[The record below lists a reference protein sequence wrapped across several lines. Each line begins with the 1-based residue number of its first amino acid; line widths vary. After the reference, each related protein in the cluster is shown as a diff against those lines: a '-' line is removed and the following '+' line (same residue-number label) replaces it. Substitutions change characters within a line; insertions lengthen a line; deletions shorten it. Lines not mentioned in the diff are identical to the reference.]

1 MENLAP
7 ASLLGLT
14 FVSDP
19 QLSVDGERALA
30 VVTRINP
37 GKDAE
42 GDFEAPSYES
52 RLELFALDGAD
63 PVPFTAGTKDSSPRF
78 SPDGRFVAFLSR
90 RGQDDA
96 AQLYLMPTT
105 GGEAQPLTSLKAGVG
120 SFAWRPD
127 SAAIAFVSRGDWQDE
142 ASRKGSGRVFS
153 RIRYRAD
160 GEGFLPGFRPDVY
173 EVDLDSREPRVLFRP
188 SGSVGQI
195 AWSPDGSYL
204 YYTAAQSRTGEEDW
218 YSALWRYDAA
228 AGRSAVLVD
237 ERHPV
242 RGFSLSPDGTRA
254 AFQAPADPD
263 NLASATGLWLWREG
277 AAPRLITGGLEVS
290 VSAAGDSRYGHH
302 PDLPCWTD
310 DGSALLVLVNAAGR
324 SLLHSLDPATGE
336 TTPLVSGD
344 RVVSGF
350 AARAGRV
357 VFTAE
362 KPVQPAELFALDD
375 SGERRL
381 SGLNTAFTESH
392 DLRSPETH
400 AGPPE
405 FWVLRPR
412 KPRSDN
418 ALVLQVHGGPHTNY
432 GYGFMFEFQ
441 LMAARGYTVVYGNP
455 RGSSSYGT
463 DYASS
468 MLGSYG
474 TIDADDVLATAR
486 AARAAHVDSDAP
498 MHLTGGSY
506 GGFMTNWLVAR
517 TGGFRSAVT
526 QRSICNFVS
535 FYGTSDIGYR
545 FSEYEVGGNAW
556 DDTARLWDQSPLKYV
571 RQVET
576 PVLIIHS
583 EQDLRCPMEQAEQ
596 WFTALK
602 RIGKAEARLVR
613 FPDENHELSRSG
625 RPDRRIQRLEEI
637 ISWFERHP

>member
-19 QLSVDGERALA
+19 QLSVDATRALA

-37 GKDAE
+37 GKDGA

-52 RLELFALDGAD
+52 RLELFALDGSD
-63 PVPFTAGTKDSSPRF
+63 HVPFTSGTKDSSPRF

-90 RGQDDA
+90 REQDDA
-96 AQLYLMPTT
+96 AQLYLIPTS
-105 GGEAQPLTSLKAGVG
+105 GGEAQRLTGLKAGVG

-127 SAAIAFVSRGDWQDE
+127 SAAIAFVSRGDWQDQ
-142 ASRKGSGRVFS
+142 ASRTGSGRVFS

-160 GEGFLPGFRPDVY
+160 GEGFLPSFRPDVY
-173 EVDLDSREPRVLFRP
+173 TVSLASRDPKVLFRP
-188 SGSVGQI
+188 SGSAGQI
-195 AWSPDGSYL
+195 AWSPDGAYL
-204 YYTAAQSRTGEEDW
+204 YYTAAQSRTGEEEW
-218 YSALWRYDAA
+218 YSALWRYDVT
-228 AGRSAVLVD
+228 AGRSQVLVE
-237 ERHPV
+237 ERHSV
-242 RGFSLSPDGTRA
+242 RGFSLSPDGTRV
-254 AFQAPADPD
+254 AFQAPVDPN

-277 AAPRLITGGLEVS
+277 DAPRLITFDLDVS
-290 VSAAGDSRYGHH
+290 VSAAGDSRYGSHNE
-302 PDLPCWTD
+302 LPRWID
-310 DGSALLVLVNAAGR
+310 SSELLILVNSAGR
-324 SLLHSLDPATGE
+324 SLLHSLDADTGE
-336 TTPLVSGD
+336 TTQLVSGD

-350 AARAGRV
+350 AARGGRV
-357 VFTAE
+357 VFTSE
-362 KPVQPAELFALDD
+362 TPVQPAELFILED
-375 SGERRL
+375 SLERRL
-381 SGLNTAFTESH
+381 SRLNAGFTERH
-392 DLRSPETH
+392 ELQSPETH

-405 FWVLRPR
+405 FWTLRPR
-412 KPRSDN
+412 KPRPDN
-418 ALVLQVHGGPHTNY
+418 ALILQVHGGPHANY

-486 AARAAHVDSDAP
+486 AARASHVDQDAP

-506 GGFMTNWLVAR
+506 GGFMTNWLVAH
-517 TGGFRSAVT
+517 TKEFRSAVT

-545 FSEYEVGGNAW
+545 FAEYEVGGNAW
-556 DDTARLWDQSPLKYV
+556 DDTARLWDQSPLKFV
-571 RQVET
+571 KQVET

-583 EQDLRCPMEQAEQ
+583 EQDLRCPVEQAEQ

-602 RIGKAEARLVR
+602 RIGKTEARLVR
-613 FPDENHELSRSG
+613 FPDENHDLSRSG
-625 RPDRRIQRLEEI
+625 RPDRRIQRLDEI
-637 ISWFERHP
+637 MAWFERHP